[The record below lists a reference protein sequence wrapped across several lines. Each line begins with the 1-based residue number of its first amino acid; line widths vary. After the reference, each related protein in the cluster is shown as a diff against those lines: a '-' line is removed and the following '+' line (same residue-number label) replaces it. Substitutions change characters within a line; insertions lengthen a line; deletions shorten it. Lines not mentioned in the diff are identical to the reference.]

1 MVPSMIESLVT
12 QLENSTWLGTRYL
25 VSKFLLNFHNS
36 GINARMPIQ
45 SSQVRGGTLISLP
58 FFSFF
63 PLSLCLSSAISQND
77 RPKLTWPFPTR
88 NTGFSRNHC
97 HFNRRRVCLSSL
109 KR

>member
-1 MVPSMIESLVT
+1 
-12 QLENSTWLGTRYL
+12 YL
-25 VSKFLLNFHNS
+25 VSKFLLNFHSS

-63 PLSLCLSSAISQND
+63 PSLCLSSAIIQNV
-77 RPKLTWPFPTR
+77 RPKLTRPFPGR
-88 NTGFSRNHC
+88 NTGFPRNHC

-109 KR
+109 KRSAIRRPSTQNKSPDAVVATTS